1 MKKFN
6 PNDPLRPRNIQRRQ
20 RRNARKEHKQ
30 LIQKKQEAQQQSQQT
45 ATDKQPQQKVF
56 HAKTVKEVKER
67 IRRIKQK
74 ITLPFEIKALSEG
87 KVSDV
92 IILNRD
98 GKQRELLPDKP
109 GCHKI
114 LCHAEV
120 AKVITSNMCVFSKI
134 TQHERFCDG
143 NRQWIDGSWSIAPC
157 HPAMLNGT
165 TVQHLRRRPF
175 WFLRRYWYEISF
187 DGRVQPGSLFYD
199 YDISPIVRRQRMF
212 LTHEY
217 IQIRN
222 SQARNDY
229 FRFWRY
235 RDSIKAQD
243 NKG

>member
-20 RRNARKEHKQ
+20 RRKAREEHKR
-30 LIQKKQEAQQQSQQT
+30 IMQKKEQAEQQPP
-45 ATDKQPQQKVF
+45 ADKPQPQQKVF
-56 HAKTVKEVKER
+56 HAKTVREVRER
-67 IRRIKQK
+67 IKRIKQK
-74 ITLPFEIKALSEG
+74 ITLPFEIKALREG
-87 KVSDV
+87 EVSQV
-92 IILNRD
+92 LILNRD
-98 GKQRELLPDKP
+98 GKVRELLPDKP

-114 LCHAEV
+114 LCHAKV
-120 AKVITSNMCVFSKI
+120 AKVIKSSMCVLSKI
-134 TQHERFCDG
+134 TQHERYVDG

-165 TVQHLRRRPF
+165 TVQHVSRRPF

-199 YDISPIVRRQRMF
+199 YDISPLKRRQLMF
-212 LTHEY
+212 LTHEF

-222 SQARNDY
+222 STERNDY

-235 RDSIKAQD
+235 RASIKADDKKPQ
-243 NKG
+243 